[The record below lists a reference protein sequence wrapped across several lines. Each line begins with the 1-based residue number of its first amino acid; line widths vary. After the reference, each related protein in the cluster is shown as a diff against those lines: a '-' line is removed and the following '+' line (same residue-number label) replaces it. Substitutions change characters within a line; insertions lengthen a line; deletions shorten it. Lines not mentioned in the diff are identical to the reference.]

1 MSYLNGFRSNKWASP
16 SRLISLATIAIWL
29 LVVILLAQLTW
40 WLVAPAEP
48 TGAKTAPSLPSSYNA
63 IEDSTVDIAALQRLN
78 LFGQSAQTS
87 STTRRDAPKT
97 SLNIRLVGVSA
108 SSNPLRSAAIIEQA
122 GQQQTYIVGDKLGRS
137 GVTVEEI
144 YADRVLLD
152 NNGRIET
159 LQLEDIGEDRPALSL
174 IVEQPQ
180 QEATETAT
188 EQDLEQAVEEINAD
202 PQSLTDYVSI
212 SPAMDNGQLI
222 GYRLQAGQKP
232 ELFRQAGLQNGDL
245 AIAINGYDLTDMQ
258 QAMQLSNELTTLT
271 RADIEIV
278 RDGQPMQLT
287 IELAN
292 EQDN

>member
-40 WLVAPAEP
+40 WLVAPAAP
-48 TGAKTAPSLPSSYNA
+48 TGGTSAPSLPSSYNA
-63 IEDSTVDIAALQRLN
+63 AEDTAVDIAALQRLN
-78 LFGQSAQTS
+78 LFGESSQTS

-180 QEATETAT
+180 QEATETVP

-222 GYRLQAGQKP
+222 GYRLEAGQKP